1 MYVLFPSYNEVKIT
15 AECVIVRHS
24 KKQPKPTI
32 GSINLFQNKT
42 EDNCEYSLPLLYV
55 IKMI

>member
-1 MYVLFPSYNEVKIT
+1 MHVLFPSYNEVKIT
-15 AECVIVRHS
+15 AKCFIVHHS

-42 EDNCEYSLPLLYV
+42 EENCKDSLPLLCV
-55 IKMI
+55 IEVI